1 MKTPIRAARNIQ
13 MSKTYGKHLLTVLLL
28 FCLNST
34 FAENYIPETSEK
46 NPEISELSL
55 DDAISSALKNNTGIK
70 NAKSALDLLKTKN
83 TFSWNGASPSIGLS
97 GNYVDDLKNKTSS
110 LSISGS
116 INISLSAN
124 LYSEIQSA
132 KLNYEKGKL
141 SYAET
146 LRNVECN
153 VRKAFY
159 GLLYE
164 RENIALQ
171 KRNLETSEI
180 QFKQNQEKFRNGSV
194 SELDV
199 LTSRVNYEQKKP
211 AVEQAEITFA
221 NDLDSF
227 KQLIGIPQNVKI
239 ELKGSL
245 DDVLAIK
252 QITLPQNSDLAADF
266 PVIAE
271 AENNVKIAEN
281 ALLASR
287 FRAYSPN
294 ISGGYTYGKS
304 KSSAFDEWSETN
316 RITAGVS
323 IPLDG
328 IMPWSASALGVK
340 SAKTS
345 LEQAKIN
352 LENEKSSAV
361 IKTESYIRKIN
372 QAVLQIDSLK
382 ANVELAEQSYKMT
395 QTAYN
400 YGKKDLLSL
409 QNASDNLLSAQVSLK
424 SQAYSLISTILDLE
438 KTLGID
444 FGTLG
449 R

>member
-1 MKTPIRAARNIQ
+1 

-34 FAENYIPETSEK
+34 FAESYIPETSEK

-83 TFSWNGASPSIGLS
+83 TFSWNSASPSIGLS
-97 GNYVDDLKNKTSS
+97 GNYVDDLENKTSS

-199 LTSRVNYEQKKP
+199 LSSRVNYEQKKP
-211 AVEQAEITFA
+211 AVEQAEITFE

-245 DDVLAIK
+245 DDMLAIK

-352 LENEKSSAV
+352 LENEKYSAV

>member
-1 MKTPIRAARNIQ
+1 

-34 FAENYIPETSEK
+34 FAESYIPETSEE

-83 TFSWNGASPSIGLS
+83 TFSWNSASPSIGLS

-199 LTSRVNYEQKKP
+199 LSSRVNYEQKKP
-211 AVEQAEITFA
+211 AVEQAEITFE

-245 DDVLAIK
+245 DDMLAIK

-287 FRAYSPN
+287 LRAYSPN